1 MQQNKTVTWLAEYN
15 VEEGDDLKI
24 TTPGDF
30 KTRVFGVLLF
40 GSPIVLVGWVIIDLL
55 INPTETIIKD
65 LIVCTLG
72 FFFFVALSILAVK
85 GEIDSSKYSLLINEE
100 GIRNV
105 VYNGEVFIP
114 WDKIVSYGKETVRL
128 NGYRRRI
135 HDIVYFSTE
144 EIDHNSI
151 QKNVNSPLSRFYQN
165 SSGLIIIVLDLGEC
179 DWLPEDED
187 EKNMLYEKIG
197 SYVKRHKTEP

>member
-1 MQQNKTVTWLAEYN
+1 MQHNKTVTRLGQYN
-15 VEEGDDLKI
+15 IEEGDDLKI
-24 TTPGDF
+24 TTPGDLKIRIF
-30 KTRVFGVLLF
+30 TVVLL
-40 GSPIVLVGWVIIDLL
+40 GLPMIGAGWGVIELH
-55 INPTETIIKD
+55 INPTESIIKD
-65 LIVCTLG
+65 LIICTLV
-72 FFFFVALSILAVK
+72 FFLCVGILIEAVK
-85 GEIDSSKYSLLINEE
+85 CDIDSSKYSLLINEE

-105 VYNGEVFIP
+105 AYNGEVFIP

-128 NGYRRRI
+128 NGYRNRI

-165 SSGLIIIVLDLGEC
+165 SSELIIIVLRLGEC
-179 DWLPEDED
+179 NDWLAED
-187 EKNMLYEKIG
+187 EKNMLYEKID

>member
-1 MQQNKTVTWLAEYN
+1 MQHNKTVTRLGQYN
-15 VEEGDDLKI
+15 IEEGDDLKI

-30 KTRVFGVLLF
+30 KTRVFMVVLL
-40 GSPIVLVGWVIIDLL
+40 GLPMVAMGGGVIELH
-55 INPTETIIKD
+55 INPTETFIKD
-65 LIVCTLG
+65 LILCTLG
-72 FFFFVALSILAVK
+72 FFLFAGILIEAVK
-85 GEIDSSKYSLLINEE
+85 CDIDSSKYSLLINEE

-128 NGYRRRI
+128 NGYRNRI

-165 SSGLIIIVLDLGEC
+165 SSELIIIVLRLGEC
-179 DWLPEDED
+179 NDWLAED
-187 EKNMLYEKIG
+187 EKNMLYEKIE
-197 SYVKRHKTEP
+197 SYVKLHKTES

>member
-1 MQQNKTVTWLAEYN
+1 MQQNKTVTSLDEYN

-24 TTPGDF
+24 TTPFNF
-30 KTRVFGVLLF
+30 KTRVFMVVLF
-40 GSPIVLVGWVIIDLL
+40 GSPIVATGWLIIDLH
-55 INPTETIIKD
+55 INPTETFIKD

-72 FFFFVALSILAVK
+72 FFFFVWILIEAVK
-85 GEIDSSKYSLLINEE
+85 CDINSSKYSLLINEE

-114 WDKIVSYGKETVRL
+114 WDKIVSYGKETVLL

-165 SSGLIIIVLDLGEC
+165 SSELIIIVLRLGEC
-179 DWLPEDED
+179 NDWLAED
-187 EKNMLYEKIG
+187 EKNMLYEKID

>member
-1 MQQNKTVTWLAEYN
+1 MQQNKTVTCLAEYN
-15 VEEGDDLKI
+15 IEEGDDLKI

-30 KTRVFGVLLF
+30 KTRVFMVVLF
-40 GSPIVLVGWVIIDLL
+40 GSPIVATGWWVIQLL
-55 INPTETIIKD
+55 INPTETFIKD

-72 FFFFVALSILAVK
+72 FFFFVWILIEAVK
-85 GEIDSSKYSLLINEE
+85 GEINSSKYSLLINED

-151 QKNVNSPLSRFYQN
+151 QKNVKYSVSRFYQN
-165 SSGLIIIVLDLGEC
+165 SSGLIIIVLNLGEC

-187 EKNMLYEKIG
+187 EKNMLYEKIE